1 MKTKEYTLELFDS
14 RNTSTTEQYR
24 GTRKDAL
31 IHAKY
36 LSSVYYKVI
45 IYAGKGIM
53 SQDWEQ
59 YEGGKKTE
67 WSYPDGLGGIMT
79 ATAENY

>member
-1 MKTKEYTLELFDS
+1 M
-14 RNTSTTEQYR
+14 
-24 GTRKDAL
+24 RKY
-31 IHAKY
+31 H
-36 LSSVYYKVI
+36 KVI
-45 IYAGKGIM
+45 IYAGKGII

-79 ATAENY
+79 ATAGNY